1 MSVEQVIHVVQQV
14 FYTALLISL
23 PVLAVSLV
31 IGLAVSIFQTVTS
44 IQDQTL
50 SYVPRILAAGLAIV
64 LTLGF
69 TLQLAVDLFQRMVQV
84 ALKEAGAVGTL

>member
-1 MSVEQVIHVVQQV
+1 MTTETVISLVQQL
-14 FYTALLISL
+14 FYTALLVSL
-23 PVLAVSLV
+23 PVLAVSLL

-69 TLQLAVDLFQRMVQV
+69 TLQLAVDFFRRMVD
-84 ALKEAGAVGTL
+84 AGVRAAQ